1 MAIESSLRNIS
12 QNTVSLF
19 IRKRHCLVNHHHQY
33 PWRKYIPI
41 QFYSMFNAV
50 LFQFY
55 SVLSYFSFVWLSISF
70 FTSGDYICSLLGIF
84 SDAFFFILASIVLS
98 VNIGGWLQLN
108 HFSTTLYCPLAIIKK
123 LLQLILHFHWLRRS
137 PLQRIDIFW
146 YSPSSRKMVA
156 LFVNISK
163 RE

>member
-1 MAIESSLRNIS
+1 MKEELSGESSSPIS
-12 QNTVSLF
+12 MEKVHSHSVLLNAQCGSISVLLS
-19 IRKRHCLVNHHHQY
+19 
-33 PWRKYIPI
+33 
-41 QFYSMFNAV
+41 AV
-50 LFQFY
+50 LFQFCM
-55 SVLSYFSFVWLSISF
+55 VVNPFF

-146 YSPSSRKMVA
+146 YSPSSRKMVT

>member
-1 MAIESSLRNIS
+1 MEKVHSHSVLLNAQCGSIS
-12 QNTVSLF
+12 VLLS
-19 IRKRHCLVNHHHQY
+19 
-33 PWRKYIPI
+33 
-41 QFYSMFNAV
+41 AV
-50 LFQFY
+50 IFQFCM
-55 SVLSYFSFVWLSISF
+55 VLNLFFF
-70 FTSGDYICSLLGIF
+70 FTSGDYIFSLLGIF
-84 SDAFFFILASIVLS
+84 SDAFLFILASIVLS

-108 HFSTTLYCPLAIIKK
+108 HFSTTLYCPLAIIIK
-123 LLQLILHFHWLRRS
+123 LLQLILHFQWLRRS